1 VANLIALNPGVGL
14 AKIDG
19 ITSIAVEGEKIQIV
33 FADGVEARVGRSDL
47 NPNKFDI
54 FFPNPNHVPGENMAG
69 DFMLLLTGEVVVKRV
84 NELAA
89 KAAMNS

>member
-1 VANLIALNPGVGL
+1 MATQIAQNPGLEL

-19 ITSIAVEGEKIQIV
+19 ITSIAVEGEKIRIV
-33 FADGVEARVGRSDL
+33 FADGVQASVGRSDL

-69 DFMLLLTGEVVVKRV
+69 EFMLLLTGQVVVKRI
-84 NELAA
+84 NEM
-89 KAAMNS
+89 AAMAARNI

>member
-1 VANLIALNPGVGL
+1 MANLIALNPGVEL

-19 ITSIAVEGEKIQIV
+19 ITSIAVEGEKIRIV
-33 FADGVEARVGRSDL
+33 FADGVEASVGRSDL

-84 NELAA
+84 DELAA
-89 KAAMNS
+89 KAAMKS